1 MQEASPDC
9 INSGVC
15 GRRDLGQRGA
25 GASGSHAA
33 TAPGNLPTGT
43 ITDRG
48 LLVLLWFFYL
58 TSPTSPSNFA
68 TKNMFKELHCVVN
81 F

>member
-1 MQEASPDC
+1 VVDEILAS
-9 INSGVC
+9 VALVLLEVMLQ
-15 GRRDLGQRGA
+15 RR
-25 GASGSHAA
+25 
-33 TAPGNLPTGT
+33 PGNLPTGT

-48 LLVLLWFFYL
+48 LLVLLWLFYL

>member
-1 MQEASPDC
+1 MQEASPDY

-48 LLVLLWFFYL
+48 LLVLLWLFLPNKPYQSLKFRY
-58 TSPTSPSNFA
+58 
-68 TKNMFKELHCVVN
+68 
-81 F
+81 